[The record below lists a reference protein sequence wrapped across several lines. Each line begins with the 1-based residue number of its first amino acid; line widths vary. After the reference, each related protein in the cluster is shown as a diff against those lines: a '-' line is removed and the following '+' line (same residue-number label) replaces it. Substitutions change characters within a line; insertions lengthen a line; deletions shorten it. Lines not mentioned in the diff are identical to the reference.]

1 MTKAHTPTENTKSK
15 TIEKSKKQ
23 RDKCKKKIPCDQIS
37 SDNFLQQ
44 PLWNNRYICYKG
56 KSLCYITWIK
66 SGILYVK
73 DMFDEN
79 GNFRTLEYISTV
91 LTCKA
96 NWLCEYHTLF
106 NIFRKLIRKI

>member
-1 MTKAHTPTENTKSK
+1 MPIFYQEVFVSFN
-15 TIEKSKKQ
+15 
-23 RDKCKKKIPCDQIS
+23 KCKKEMPCDQIS

-66 SGILYVK
+66 SGVLYVK

-79 GNFRTLEYISTV
+79 GNFRTLEYMSTI

-96 NWLCEYHTLF
+96 NWYVNIILCLTFLENLCENLIFQMPNTL
-106 NIFRKLIRKI
+106 I